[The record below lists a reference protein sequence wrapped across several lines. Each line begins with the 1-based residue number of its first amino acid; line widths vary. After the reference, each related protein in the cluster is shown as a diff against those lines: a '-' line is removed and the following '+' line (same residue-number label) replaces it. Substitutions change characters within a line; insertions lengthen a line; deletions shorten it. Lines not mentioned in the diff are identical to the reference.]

1 MHKLHRLFLSS
12 SNMIVVQLLNYVAP
26 LLIFPF
32 LANNLSKQGFSEF
45 IFVLAIIQILY
56 LISEFGTNIFATK
69 KIIDVGD
76 FTGRK
81 TALING
87 GVLILKLLIVVVSTF
102 LFFILIKLNT
112 EFDWDLFT
120 PLFVAVLAHSLQPQW
135 VFMASEKLH
144 FFTFSTLVGKIFYLL
159 LIITF
164 IKSDKDLLLIFYCL
178 AISNCVALFISSKFY
193 LMICKRRPLFSALY
207 AVWASK
213 KSLSYVFS
221 RIATIVPLAGGV
233 IILGASHSPLTIV
246 AYVAV
251 EQLYRAGR
259 GLAGSVVQALFPFV
273 IKTKDLVVFLKVLAF
288 ILLLISSTCFIFY
301 LFSEEVLLLAFKLED
316 ADVIKIYNIFL
327 ITVLISFM
335 AQAFGYPLFSIINC
349 IQFANT
355 TSYYSLF
362 VYFSGAFLLLYF
374 DSNTPVN
381 VAILVLVNEIFLLVI
396 RLLLFI
402 FVKNN
407 ERKLLNT
414 L

>member
-1 MHKLHRLFLSS
+1 
-12 SNMIVVQLLNYVAP
+12 MIVVQLLNYVAP

-193 LMICKRRPLFSALY
+193 LMICMSI
-207 AVWASK
+207 S
-213 KSLSYVFS
+213 
-221 RIATIVPLAGGV
+221 G
-233 IILGASHSPLTIV
+233 
-246 AYVAV
+246 
-251 EQLYRAGR
+251 
-259 GLAGSVVQALFPFV
+259 
-273 IKTKDLVVFLKVLAF
+273 DLQIHYKVH
-288 ILLLISSTCFIFY
+288 Y
-301 LFSEEVLLLAFKLED
+301 
-316 ADVIKIYNIFL
+316 
-327 ITVLISFM
+327 
-335 AQAFGYPLFSIINC
+335 
-349 IQFANT
+349 
-355 TSYYSLF
+355 
-362 VYFSGAFLLLYF
+362 
-374 DSNTPVN
+374 
-381 VAILVLVNEIFLLVI
+381 
-396 RLLLFI
+396 
-402 FVKNN
+402 
-407 ERKLLNT
+407 
-414 L
+414 